1 MAGHRVVRRLA
12 VALILT
18 MASAAG
24 GAIAQTYQPF
34 RYDDDFRYLRQ
45 PHHRVDFFDPIKD
58 IRLGG
63 DAWLSIGGELRE
75 RVESVVNPGFGLRG
89 GAGDTYGLHRALL
102 HADLHV
108 GDVFRLFVQL
118 GFQEQSGRDPVT
130 STDVNRFD
138 LAQGFI
144 DITLPVLAGQGPTMR
159 AGRQEV
165 GLGSQRLVS
174 ARDGTNIRRAF
185 DGFRVF
191 ERFGDTRV
199 DLFALWPVL
208 AKDGTF
214 DDRPDG
220 RQALWG
226 VYVTTPV
233 PVVPSLK
240 ADLYYLGF
248 RNERGQFGGITGEE
262 IRHSFG
268 LRLFGAASGFDWN
281 LEGTLQVGGFANQ
294 DIFAGSLAADI
305 GFTLADLP
313 WKPRLGLKANY
324 ASGDSAR
331 GDGRLGTFN
340 PLYPRLPYFSEATLI
355 APANLIDIFPSL
367 RIEPLPGVSLSI
379 GWDFLWRASRQ
390 DAVYGSPFT
399 AYPRTAQSRGRQ
411 IGHQLVVEA
420 QWRINA
426 HLTLS
431 GSYVHFTAGDA
442 LREAGGR
449 DVDFFMTALTARF

>member
-1 MAGHRVVRRLA
+1 MAPA
-12 VALILT
+12 IALGIAL
-18 MASAAG
+18 ASAAG
-24 GAIAQTYQPF
+24 PALAQTYQPF

-45 PHHRVDFFDPIKD
+45 PGHPVDVFDPIKD

-63 DAWLSIGGELRE
+63 DAWLSLGGELRE

-89 GAGDTYGLHRALL
+89 GGNDSYGLHRALL

-108 GDVFRLFVQL
+108 GERFRLFVQL
-118 GFQEQSGRDPVT
+118 GFHEQSGRDPVT
-130 STDVNRFD
+130 TTDVNRLD

-144 DITLPVLAGQGPTMR
+144 DITLPVVDGQGPTMR

-174 ARDGTNIRRAF
+174 VRDGSNIRRAF

-191 ERFGDTRV
+191 ERFGESRV

-208 AKDGTF
+208 LKDGTF

-233 PVVPSLK
+233 PGVPGLK

-248 RNERGQFGGITGEE
+248 RHERGQFGGIAGEE
-262 IRHSFG
+262 MRHSLG
-268 LRLFGAASGFDWN
+268 LRLFGAQSGFDWN
-281 LEGTLQVGGFANQ
+281 LEGTPQVGSFANQ
-294 DIFAGSLAADI
+294 DILAGSFAADI
-305 GFTLADLP
+305 GVTFDDLP
-313 WKPRLGLKANY
+313 WKPRLGLKSNY
-324 ASGDSAR
+324 ASGDAAR

-355 APANLIDIFPSL
+355 APANLIDVFPSL
-367 RIEPLPGVSLSI
+367 RVEPLPGVSLML
-379 GWDFLWRASRQ
+379 GWDFLWRASLQ

-399 AYPRTAQSRGRQ
+399 VYPRTAQSRGRQ
-411 IGHQLVVEA
+411 IGHQIVVEA
-420 QWRINA
+420 QWRIDP

-442 LREAGGR
+442 LKEAGGR
-449 DVDFFMTALTARF
+449 DVDFFMAALTARF